1 MYMFLLFFFFVNTT
15 YISFDLDILLEFF
28 IWIVCIIILE
38 GRICHTTRY
47 QGLSPSLGIV
57 SIPFGPVHPETSA
70 LIFFHTFSLL
80 YLTLSLYSCL
90 FWNMFS
96 THPV

>member
-70 LIFFHTFSLL
+70 LIFFSHIQFVVFNTF
-80 YLTLSLYSCL
+80 TI
-90 FWNMFS
+90 FMFILEY
-96 THPV
+96 V